1 MTLSFLTKSFI
12 VVDYPFTIGGICK
25 SSTTAQGMTGGHRG
39 ELKTAP
45 HLHLRGNYVWDKRIP
60 QYYSVESIW
69 AESAIKG
76 FVELDNEFLLRDFR
90 FPFFILFAIW
100 RGKGIRKL
108 IVNKVLN
115 SQNGLFSKIILVL
128 KTLAYIMPF
137 LIIKVLRLIQNK
149 NSNNT
154 QTIKNI
160 DTIDLAVNEVMI
172 NIPEKFPLKN

>member
-1 MTLSFLTKSFI
+1 MLGQENS
-12 VVDYPFTIGGICK
+12 
-25 SSTTAQGMTGGHRG
+25 
-39 ELKTAP
+39 E
-45 HLHLRGNYVWDKRIP
+45 
-60 QYYSVESIW
+60 YYSVESIW

-76 FVELDNEFLLRDFR
+76 LELDNEFLLRDFR

-100 RGKGIRKL
+100 RGKLKL

-172 NIPEKFPLKN
+172 NIPAKFPLKN